1 MTVKEYNSAVKEFGD
16 PVFRFIF
23 RSIRDRDRSNDIIQD
38 TYEKLWM
45 LVTEVDYVS
54 VKSWLFTTAYNRM
67 IDVIRKD
74 SRLVMIEY
82 YDEASLMV
90 DDSNGDLNEVLH
102 KALERLPAQQRAV
115 ILLRDYEGYSYQE
128 ISSITGLSEAQV
140 KVYIYRG
147 RVSLRNYLVRTG
159 QSVLK

>member
-1 MTVKEYNSAVKEFGD
+1 MTVREYNTAVKEFGD

-23 RSIRDRDRSNDIIQD
+23 RSIRDRDRSNDIVQD

-45 LVTEVDYVS
+45 LVTEIDFVS
-54 VKSWLFTTAYNRM
+54 VKSWLFATAYNRM

-82 YDEASLMV
+82 YDEASLMM
-90 DDSNGDLNEVLH
+90 DESSSDLNEVLH

-159 QSVLK
+159 QAVMK